1 MKKQI
6 VFMALAAALMVACT
20 QKTNNQNE
28 DKMKQVEMTQEWDKV
43 FPKSDKV
50 DHRKVTFTNQYG
62 ITLVADM
69 YVPKKD
75 PLAEEGESDS
85 IVKFPAIAVSGPFG
99 AVKEQSSGLY
109 AMRMAERGFVT
120 IAFDPSFTG
129 ESSGEPRRTASP
141 DINTEDFM
149 AAVDFLSQQP
159 NVDAERIGII
169 GICGWGGIALNAAA
183 ADTRI
188 KATVASTMYD
198 MTRVSGNG
206 YFDADNN
213 EEARYKARKAMSE
226 QRLKDAAAMA
236 GGVVDPLPEDAPQFV
251 KDYHDYYKTTR
262 GYHARSGNSNDGWR
276 AIGTQAFAN
285 VRFLYYT
292 NEIRSAVM
300 VMHGEKAHS
309 RYFGEDAY
317 KYMVNG
323 NPAAGIKPN
332 PCPDNKQLLIIPGA
346 SHCDLYDGGY
356 TDAAGRGESK
366 NLIPW
371 DTLADFFENNM

>member
-120 IAFDPSFTG
+120 IAFDPSYTG

-236 GGVVDPLPEDAPQFV
+236 GGVIDPLPEDAPQFV
-251 KDYHDYYKTTR
+251 KDYHDYYKTSR
-262 GYHARSGNSNDGWR
+262 GYHVRSGNSNDGWR
-276 AIGTQAFAN
+276 VIGTQAFTNA
-285 VRFLYYT
+285 RFLYYT

-356 TDAAGRGESK
+356 TDAAGKGESK